1 MAMPLFYLED
11 DDRKLAVSPSF
22 WIYIG
27 ISLPLTA
34 TIVAYWRVLFY
45 LKRRE
50 RRSILA
56 ASGIPAV
63 V

>member
-11 DDRKLAVSPSF
+11 DDHKLAVSPSF

-34 TIVAYWRVLFY
+34 TILAYWRVSLY

-56 ASGIPAV
+56 ASEIPEV

>member
-11 DDRKLAVSPSF
+11 GDHKLAVSPSF
-22 WIYIG
+22 WIYVG

-34 TIVAYWRVLFY
+34 TILAYWRFSLY

-56 ASGIPAV
+56 ASELPAV